1 MKYKYVK
8 IAQIKEIATV
18 AAPLIGAA
26 VEGSAEAAAL
36 SQIKN
41 ILSGESGKDMLEEGV
56 SHFKDKAKQ
65 EQFQGAEDFSTYMAE
80 IESLKN
86 AYMSSGFSAKEF
98 DSYFAEVYK
107 LENPRGLLLN
117 PKVSKI
123 DIHKRIE
130 LMKQAK
136 DDAAASSLPLRK
148 VFNAYLMLYSKTMNL
163 ALAKDVV
170 KRAVKLENEVS
181 GVGIL
186 DSLFNAM
193 SGNVSETSLM
203 MALLGTP
210 ELMRE
215 YTEIIAQATGH
226 KLAPV
231 ELYRRDAEIAKNILD
246 NQIIENGLTRGLQ
259 NAIESINI
267 RQQAAASL
275 KALNNI
281 YRNTTSFSGF
291 FRNIYYYLW
300 MGDNLAVEGSASVIP
315 SNAGLKPNML
325 SGGKFSSNNNRVIT
339 AATTVVLNPTQAESE
354 LKQKFADSL
363 TKTQS
368 VFRGNYQAEAAKLID
383 TVRRLYVA
391 RRTNNVAAFNALRP
405 SVTVILNQ
413 RGFKNTHNSEFIEL
427 AESYLTLLDANQPIT
442 ETSVETADSM
452 AAPETIE
459 QLAPNK
465 EQGEK
470 FKIALQRYDES
481 KKTYNNI
488 KSSIYGEP
496 GSSMIAGNAKE
507 LGQTKLVP
515 YKSPEQVKAKISSAQ
530 DSIKS
535 ARAYNK
541 IVQSVLN
548 AWTTTPAASFSGRS
562 PEQVEAIKTR
572 LKSVVHI
579 YELELEK
586 FAADA
591 FELKS
596 EALTVEQTMKQ
607 RNERYMGG
615 GQLAAELSGLAASSK
630 GTAYG
635 LAGGV
640 AELNRLM
647 DSQIATQEEKIQ
659 KLQGALSSAGSP
671 EERMALEGQLK
682 NADIEKELLKNRLF
696 QQTNDALQGKF
707 DPSFYT
713 DAMSSPGI
721 SRSSN
726 SKNKYVLASKFVKE
740 SDTEIEDYYNDLYE
754 DSKDSPEYGTA
765 LEHPKETRY
774 ILTVDIPKHK
784 HTKSSKYKLN

>member
-8 IAQIKEIATV
+8 IAQFGEIAKV

-26 VEGSAEAAAL
+26 AEGSAEAAAL

-41 ILSGESGKDMLEEGV
+41 ILSGETGKNMAEEAI

-65 EQFQGAEDFSTYMAE
+65 EQFQGAEDFSNIAAE
-80 IESLKN
+80 IENLKN

-98 DSYFAEVYK
+98 DSYFAEYFK

-117 PKVSKI
+117 PKVANISP
-123 DIHKRIE
+123 DRRIE
-130 LMKQAK
+130 IMKQAK

-148 VFNAYLMLYSKTMNL
+148 VFNATLMLYAKTRNL
-163 ALAKDVV
+163 PLTKDIL

-193 SGNVSETSLM
+193 AGNVSETSLM

-246 NQIIENGLTRGLQ
+246 TAIMNHGLARGLQ
-259 NAIESINI
+259 NAIESINV
-267 RQQAAASL
+267 RQQAAENEKIL
-275 KALNNI
+275 DNI
-281 YRNTTSFSGF
+281 FRNTTSFSGF
-291 FRNIYYYLW
+291 FRNIYYLLW
-300 MGDNLAVEGSASVIP
+300 MGDNVAVESSAAFIP
-315 SNAGLKPNML
+315 SNAGLKPDMF
-325 SGGKFSSNNNRVIT
+325 SKFKTSSNSNRVVT
-339 AATTVVLNPTQAESE
+339 AATALTTSQVESNLKQEFANSLTRTQA
-354 LKQKFADSL
+354 
-363 TKTQS
+363 

-383 TVRRLYVA
+383 IIKRLHIA
-391 RRTNNVAAFNALRP
+391 RSTGNVPAFNSLRP
-405 SVTVILNQ
+405 SANAILNT
-413 RGFKNTHNSEFIEL
+413 RGFKNTHNSAFIEL
-427 AESYLTLLDANQPIT
+427 SESYLTLLDAGQPIT
-442 ETSVETADSM
+442 STAVEEADSL
-452 AAPETIE
+452 AAPETVE

-470 FKIALQRYDES
+470 FKVALQRYEDA

-496 GSSMIAGNAKE
+496 GASMIAGNAKE

-530 DSIKS
+530 ESIKS

-541 IVQSVLN
+541 IIQSVLT
-548 AWTTTPAASFSGRS
+548 AWTSTPAASFSGKS
-562 PEQVEAIKTR
+562 PEQVQAIKTR
-572 LKSVVHI
+572 LKFVLHT
-579 YELELEK
+579 YEVELEK
-586 FAADA
+586 FKADA

-607 RNERYMGG
+607 RNERFMGG
-615 GQLAAELSGLAASSK
+615 GQLAAELAGLAASSK

-647 DSQIATQEEKIQ
+647 DSQIATQDEKIM
-659 KLQGALSSAGSP
+659 KLQQALPTASSP

-682 NADIEKELLKNRLF
+682 NAEIERAMLESKLF

-713 DAMSSPGI
+713 DAMGSPGI
-721 SRSSN
+721 TRSSN
-726 SKNKYVLASKFVKE
+726 SKSKYVLASKFIKE
-740 SDTEIEDYYNDLYE
+740 SDAEIEDYYNELYE
-754 DSKDSPEYGTA
+754 DSEGSPEFGTA
-765 LEHPKETRY
+765 LEHPKETRNVP
-774 ILTVDIPKHK
+774 TEDIPKHK
-784 HTKSSKYKLN
+784 HKKTSKYKLN

>member
-8 IAQIKEIATV
+8 IAQTPVQI

-26 VEGSAEAAAL
+26 VEGTAEAAAL

-41 ILSGESGKDMLEEGV
+41 ILSGDTGKDMLEEAV

-65 EQFQGAEDFSTYMAE
+65 EQFQGAEDFSTFAAE

-98 DSYFAEVYK
+98 DSYYAEYFK

-123 DIHKRIE
+123 DIRKRID

-193 SGNVSETSLM
+193 SGNLSETSLM

-210 ELMRE
+210 DLMRE

-259 NAIESINI
+259 NAIESVNI

-275 KALNNI
+275 KALNNL

-315 SNAGLKPNML
+315 SNIGLKPNL
-325 SGGKFSSNNNRVIT
+325 FKTSSANNRVIT
-339 AATTVVLNPTQAESE
+339 AATTIILNPTQAESE

-363 TKTQS
+363 TRTQA

-383 TVRRLYVA
+383 TVKRLYIA
-391 RRTNNVAAFNALRP
+391 RKTSNVAAFNSLRP
-405 SVTVILNQ
+405 SATAILNQ
-413 RGFKNTHNSEFIEL
+413 RGFKNTHNSAFIEL
-427 AESYLTLLDANQPIT
+427 TESYLTLLDANQPIT

-470 FKIALQRYDES
+470 FKIALQRYEES

-488 KSSIYGEP
+488 KSSIYGDP
-496 GSSMIAGNAKE
+496 GASMIAGNAKE

-515 YKSPEQVKAKISSAQ
+515 YKSPAQVKAKISSAQ

-548 AWTTTPAASFSGRS
+548 AWTTTPAASFSGKS
-562 PEQVEAIKTR
+562 PEQVESIKTR

-596 EALTVEQTMKQ
+596 EAITVEQTMKQ

-615 GQLAAELSGLAASSK
+615 GQLAAELAGLAASSK

-659 KLQGALSSAGSP
+659 NLQAALSSSGSP

-682 NADIEKELLKNRLF
+682 NADIEKELLKNKLF

-713 DAMSSPGI
+713 DAMSSPGV

-726 SKNKYVLASKFVKE
+726 SKNKYVLASKYVKE
-740 SDTEIEDYYNDLYE
+740 SDTEIEDYYNHLYE
-754 DSKDSPEYGTA
+754 NSEDSPEYGTA

-774 ILTVDIPKHK
+774 TLTVDIPKHK
-784 HTKSSKYKLN
+784 HKKSSKYKLN

>member
-8 IAQIKEIATV
+8 LAGIEQV

-586 FAADA
+586 LAADA

>member
-41 ILSGESGKDMLEEGV
+41 ILSGESGKDMLEEGI

-136 DDAAASSLPLRK
+136 DDAVASSLPLRK

-535 ARAYNK
+535 AKAYNK

>member
-8 IAQIKEIATV
+8 IAQVPSQI

-26 VEGSAEAAAL
+26 VEGTAEAAAL

-41 ILSGESGKDMLEEGV
+41 ILSGETGKDMFEEAV

-65 EQFQGAEDFSTYMAE
+65 EQFQGAEDFSTFAAE

-98 DSYFAEVYK
+98 DSYFAEYFK

-123 DIHKRIE
+123 DIRKRIE

-136 DDAAASSLPLRK
+136 DDATASSLPLRK
-148 VFNAYLMLYSKTMNL
+148 VFNAYLTFYSKTMNL

-170 KRAVKLENEVS
+170 KKAIKLENEVS

-210 ELMRE
+210 ELMSE
-215 YTEIIAQATGH
+215 YAEIIAQATGH

-246 NQIIENGLTRGLQ
+246 NQIIVNGLTRGLQ
-259 NAIESINI
+259 NAIESVNI
-267 RQQAAASL
+267 RQQAAESL

-281 YRNTTSFSGF
+281 YGNTTSFSGF

-300 MGDNLAVEGSASVIP
+300 MGDNLAVEGSASFIP
-315 SNAGLKPNML
+315 SNMSLKPSIYKL
-325 SGGKFSSNNNRVIT
+325 SSANSRVVT
-339 AATTVVLNPTQAESE
+339 SATTIILNPTQAESE

-383 TVRRLYVA
+383 TIKRLYIA
-391 RRTNNVAAFNALRP
+391 RKTGNVAAFNALRP
-405 SVTVILNQ
+405 SANTILSQ
-413 RGFKNTHNSEFIEL
+413 RGFKNTHNSAFIEL
-427 AESYLTLLDANQPIT
+427 SESYLTLLDANQPIT
-442 ETSVETADSM
+442 DTSVETADSM
-452 AAPETIE
+452 AAPETIQ

-470 FKIALQRYDES
+470 LKIALQRYEEA

-515 YKSPEQVKAKISSAQ
+515 YKSPEQVKAKIKSAQ
-530 DSIKS
+530 ESINS

-548 AWTTTPAASFSGRS
+548 GWITTPAASFSGR
-562 PEQVEAIKTR
+562 PAEQVEAIKTR
-572 LKSVVHI
+572 LKAVVHT

-586 FAADA
+586 FKADA

-615 GQLAAELSGLAASSK
+615 GQLAAELAGLAASSK

-647 DSQIATQEEKIQ
+647 DSQIATQEEKIL
-659 KLQGALSSAGSP
+659 KLQQALPTAGSS
-671 EERMALEGQLK
+671 EERMALEGQLE
-682 NADIEKELLKNRLF
+682 NAKIEKELLKNKLF

-721 SRSSN
+721 SRSSSN
-726 SKNKYVLASKFVKE
+726 KSKFVLASKFVKE
-740 SDTEIEDYYNDLYE
+740 ADEEIEDYYNELFE
-754 DSKDSPEYGTA
+754 DTEDSPEYGTA
-765 LEHPKETRY
+765 LEHPQETRN
-774 ILTVDIPKHK
+774 ILTKDIPKHK
-784 HTKSSKYKLN
+784 HKKSSKYKLN

>member
-8 IAQIKEIATV
+8 IAEIPGQI

-26 VEGSAEAAAL
+26 VEGTAEAAAL

-41 ILSGESGKDMLEEGV
+41 ILSGETGKDMFEEAV

-65 EQFQGAEDFSTYMAE
+65 EQFQGAEDFSTFAAE

-86 AYMSSGFSAKEF
+86 SYMSSGFSAKEF
-98 DSYFAEVYK
+98 DSYFAEYFK

-123 DIHKRIE
+123 DIRKRIE

-136 DDAAASSLPLRK
+136 DDATASSLPLRK
-148 VFNAYLMLYSKTMNL
+148 VFNAYLTFYSKTMNL

-170 KRAVKLENEVS
+170 KKAIKLENEVS

-210 ELMRE
+210 ELMSE
-215 YTEIIAQATGH
+215 YAEIIAQATGH

-246 NQIIENGLTRGLQ
+246 NQIIVNGLTRGLQ
-259 NAIESINI
+259 NAIESVNI
-267 RQQAAASL
+267 RQQAAESL

-281 YRNTTSFSGF
+281 YGNTTSFSGF

-300 MGDNLAVEGSASVIP
+300 MGDNLAVEGSASFIP
-315 SNAGLKPNML
+315 SNMSLKPSIYKL
-325 SGGKFSSNNNRVIT
+325 SSANSRVVT
-339 AATTVVLNPTQAESE
+339 SATTIILNPTQAESE

-383 TVRRLYVA
+383 TIKRLYIA
-391 RRTNNVAAFNALRP
+391 RKTGNVAAFNALRP
-405 SVTVILNQ
+405 SANTILSQ
-413 RGFKNTHNSEFIEL
+413 RGFKNTHNSAFIEL
-427 AESYLTLLDANQPIT
+427 SESYLTLLDANQPIT
-442 ETSVETADSM
+442 DTSVETADSM
-452 AAPETIE
+452 AAPETIQ

-470 FKIALQRYDES
+470 LKIALQRYEEA

-515 YKSPEQVKAKISSAQ
+515 YKSPEQVKAKIKSAQ
-530 DSIKS
+530 ESINS

-548 AWTTTPAASFSGRS
+548 GWITTPAASFSGR
-562 PEQVEAIKTR
+562 PAEQVEAIKTR
-572 LKSVVHI
+572 LKAVVHT

-586 FAADA
+586 FKADA

-615 GQLAAELSGLAASSK
+615 GQLAAELAGLAASSK

-647 DSQIATQEEKIQ
+647 DSQIATQEEKIL
-659 KLQGALSSAGSP
+659 KLQQALPTAGSP
-671 EERMALEGQLK
+671 EERMALEGQLE
-682 NADIEKELLKNRLF
+682 NAKIEKELLKNRLF

-721 SRSSN
+721 SRSSS
-726 SKNKYVLASKFVKE
+726 SKSKFVLASKFVKE
-740 SDTEIEDYYNDLYE
+740 ADEEIEDYYNELYE
-754 DSKDSPEYGTA
+754 DSEDSPEYGTA
-765 LEHPKETRY
+765 LEHPKETRN
-774 ILTVDIPKHK
+774 ILTKDIPKQKHK
-784 HTKSSKYKLN
+784 KSSKYKLN

>member
-8 IAQIKEIATV
+8 IATPV
-18 AAPLIGAA
+18 TPVVAPLIGAA

-41 ILSGESGKDMLEEGV
+41 ILSGESGKDMFGEAV

-65 EQFQGAEDFSTYMAE
+65 EQFQGAEDFSNFAAE
-80 IESLKN
+80 IENLKN

-98 DSYFAEVYK
+98 DSYFAEYFK

-117 PKVSKI
+117 PKVANISP
-123 DIHKRIE
+123 DKRVEI
-130 LMKQAK
+130 MKQAK

-148 VFNAYLMLYSKTMNL
+148 VFNATLMLYAKTRNL
-163 ALAKDVV
+163 ALTKDIL

-193 SGNVSETSLM
+193 AGNVSETSLM

-210 ELMRE
+210 ESMRE
-215 YTEIIAQATGH
+215 YSEIIAQATGH

-231 ELYRRDAEIAKNILD
+231 ELYRRDIEVAKNILD
-246 NQIIENGLTRGLQ
+246 SAIIEHGLARGLQ
-259 NAIESINI
+259 NGIESVAV
-267 RQQAAASL
+267 RQQAAENE
-275 KALNNI
+275 KILNNI
-281 YRNTTSFSGF
+281 FRNTTSFSGF
-291 FRNIYYYLW
+291 FRNIYYMLW
-300 MGDNLAVEGSASVIP
+300 MGDNVAVESSAAFIP
-315 SNAGLKPNML
+315 SNAGLKPDL
-325 SGGKFSSNNNRVIT
+325 LGKFKISSKYNRVVT
-339 AATTVVLNPTQAESE
+339 AATVLTTSQIESNLNQE
-354 LKQKFADSL
+354 FASSL
-363 TKTQS
+363 TRTQS
-368 VFRGNYQAEAAKLID
+368 VFRGNYQAEAGKLID
-383 TVRRLYVA
+383 IIKRLHVA
-391 RRTNNVAAFNALRP
+391 RSTRNIPAFNTLRP
-405 SVTVILNQ
+405 AANTILNT
-413 RGFKNTHNSEFIEL
+413 RGFKNTHNSAFIEL
-427 AESYLTLLDANQPIT
+427 AESYLTLLDAGQPIT
-442 ETSVETADSM
+442 TSAVEEADAL

-470 FKIALQRYDES
+470 FKVALQRYDEA
-481 KKTYNNI
+481 KKTYNNV
-488 KSSIYGEP
+488 KNSIYGDP
-496 GSSMIAGNAKE
+496 GASMIAGNAKE

-515 YKSPEQVKAKISSAQ
+515 YKSPEQVKAKIESAQ
-530 DSIKS
+530 ESIKS

-541 IVQSVLN
+541 IIQSVLSS
-548 AWTTTPAASFSGRS
+548 WTSTPAASFSGKS

-572 LKSVVHI
+572 LKFVIHT
-579 YELELEK
+579 YEVELEK
-586 FAADA
+586 FKADA

-607 RNERYMGG
+607 RNERFMGG
-615 GQLAAELSGLAASSK
+615 GQLAAELAGLAASSK
-630 GTAYG
+630 GSAYG

-647 DSQIATQEEKIQ
+647 DSQIATQEEKIV
-659 KLQGALSSAGSP
+659 KLQQALSTAGSP

-682 NADIEKELLKNRLF
+682 NADIEKELLKNKLF

-726 SKNKYVLASKFVKE
+726 SNSKYVLASKFIKE
-740 SDTEIEDYYNDLYE
+740 SDAVIEDYYNQLFE
-754 DSKDSPEYGTA
+754 ESKDSPEYGTA
-765 LEHPKETRY
+765 LEHPKETRN
-774 ILTVDIPKHK
+774 IPTKDIPKHK
-784 HTKSSKYKLN
+784 HKKDSKYKLN

>member
-8 IAQIKEIATV
+8 IAQTPGQIAV
-18 AAPLIGAA
+18 PLIGAA
-26 VEGSAEAAAL
+26 VEGTAEAAAL

-41 ILSGESGKDMLEEGV
+41 ILSGETGKDMFEEAV

-65 EQFQGAEDFSTYMAE
+65 EQFQGAEDFSTFAAE

-86 AYMSSGFSAKEF
+86 SYMSSGFSAKEF
-98 DSYFAEVYK
+98 DSYFAEYFK

-123 DIHKRIE
+123 DIRKRIE

-136 DDAAASSLPLRK
+136 DDATASSLPLRK
-148 VFNAYLMLYSKTMNL
+148 VFNAYLTFYSKTMNL

-170 KRAVKLENEVS
+170 KKAIKLENEVS

-210 ELMRE
+210 ELMSE
-215 YTEIIAQATGH
+215 YAEIIAQATGH

-246 NQIIENGLTRGLQ
+246 NQIIVNGLTRGLQ
-259 NAIESINI
+259 NAIESVNI
-267 RQQAAASL
+267 RQQAAESL

-281 YRNTTSFSGF
+281 YGNTTSFSGF

-300 MGDNLAVEGSASVIP
+300 MGDNLAVEGSASFIP
-315 SNAGLKPNML
+315 SNMSLKPSIYKL
-325 SGGKFSSNNNRVIT
+325 SSANSRVVT
-339 AATTVVLNPTQAESE
+339 SATTIILNPTQAESE

-383 TVRRLYVA
+383 TIKRLYIA
-391 RRTNNVAAFNALRP
+391 RKTGNVAAFNALRP
-405 SVTVILNQ
+405 SANTILSQ
-413 RGFKNTHNSEFIEL
+413 RGFKNTHNSAFIEL
-427 AESYLTLLDANQPIT
+427 SESYLTLLDANQPIT
-442 ETSVETADSM
+442 DTSVETADSM
-452 AAPETIE
+452 AAPETIQ

-470 FKIALQRYDES
+470 LKIALQRYEEA

-515 YKSPEQVKAKISSAQ
+515 YKSPEQVKAKIKSAQ
-530 DSIKS
+530 ESINS

-548 AWTTTPAASFSGRS
+548 GWITTPAASFSGR
-562 PEQVEAIKTR
+562 PAEQVEAIKTR
-572 LKSVVHI
+572 LKAVVHT

-586 FAADA
+586 FKADA

-615 GQLAAELSGLAASSK
+615 GQLAAELAGLAASSK

-647 DSQIATQEEKIQ
+647 DSQIATQEEKIL
-659 KLQGALSSAGSP
+659 KLQQALPTAGSP
-671 EERMALEGQLK
+671 EERMALEGQLE
-682 NADIEKELLKNRLF
+682 NAKIEKELLKNRLF

-721 SRSSN
+721 SRSSSN
-726 SKNKYVLASKFVKE
+726 KSKFVLASKFVKE
-740 SDTEIEDYYNDLYE
+740 ADEEIEDYYNELFE
-754 DSKDSPEYGTA
+754 DTEDSPEYGTA
-765 LEHPKETRY
+765 LEHPQETRN
-774 ILTVDIPKHK
+774 ILTKDIPKHK
-784 HTKSSKYKLN
+784 HKKSSKYKLN

>member
-8 IAQIKEIATV
+8 IAQTPGQI

-26 VEGSAEAAAL
+26 VEGTAEAAAL

-41 ILSGESGKDMLEEGV
+41 ILSGETGKDMFEEAV

-65 EQFQGAEDFSTYMAE
+65 EQFQGAEDFSTFAAE

-86 AYMSSGFSAKEF
+86 TYMSSGFSAKEF
-98 DSYFAEVYK
+98 DSYFAEYFK

-123 DIHKRIE
+123 DIRKRIE

-136 DDAAASSLPLRK
+136 DDATASSLPLRK
-148 VFNAYLMLYSKTMNL
+148 VFNAYLNFYSKTMNL

-170 KRAVKLENEVS
+170 KKAIKLENEVS

-210 ELMRE
+210 ELMSE
-215 YTEIIAQATGH
+215 YAEIIAQATGH

-246 NQIIENGLTRGLQ
+246 NQIIVNGLTRGLQ
-259 NAIESINI
+259 NAIESVNI
-267 RQQAAASL
+267 RQQAAESL

-281 YRNTTSFSGF
+281 YGNTTSFSGF

-300 MGDNLAVEGSASVIP
+300 MGDNLAVEGSASIIP
-315 SNAGLKPNML
+315 SNMGLKPSIYKL
-325 SGGKFSSNNNRVIT
+325 SSSKYRVVT
-339 AATTVVLNPTQAESE
+339 AATTIILNPTQAESE

-383 TVRRLYVA
+383 TIKRLYIA
-391 RRTNNVAAFNALRP
+391 RKTGNVAAFNALRP
-405 SVTVILNQ
+405 SANTILSQ
-413 RGFKNTHNSEFIEL
+413 RGFKNTHNSAFIEL
-427 AESYLTLLDANQPIT
+427 SESYLTLLDANQPIT
-442 ETSVETADSM
+442 DTSVETADSM
-452 AAPETIE
+452 AAPETVQ

-470 FKIALQRYDES
+470 LKIALQRYEEA

-515 YKSPEQVKAKISSAQ
+515 YKSPEQVKAKIKSAQ
-530 DSIKS
+530 ESINS

-548 AWTTTPAASFSGRS
+548 GWITTPAASFSGR
-562 PEQVEAIKTR
+562 PAEQVEAIKTR
-572 LKSVVHI
+572 LKAVVHT
-579 YELELEK
+579 YDLELEK
-586 FAADA
+586 FKADA

-596 EALTVEQTMKQ
+596 EAITVEQTMKQ

-615 GQLAAELSGLAASSK
+615 GQLAAELAGLAASSK

-647 DSQIATQEEKIQ
+647 DSQIATQEEKIL
-659 KLQGALSSAGSP
+659 KLQQALSTAGSP

-721 SRSSN
+721 SRSSSN
-726 SKNKYVLASKFVKE
+726 KSKFVLASKFVKE
-740 SDTEIEDYYNDLYE
+740 ADEEIEDYYNELFE
-754 DSKDSPEYGTA
+754 DTEDSPEYGTA
-765 LEHPKETRY
+765 LEHPQETRN
-774 ILTVDIPKHK
+774 ILTKDIPKHK
-784 HTKSSKYKLN
+784 HKKSSKYKLN

>member
-8 IAQIKEIATV
+8 IATTPVQI

-26 VEGSAEAAAL
+26 VEGTAEAAAL

-41 ILSGESGKDMLEEGV
+41 ILSGDTGKNMFEDAI

-65 EQFQGAEDFSTYMAE
+65 EQFQGAEDFSNVAAE
-80 IESLKN
+80 IENLKN

-98 DSYFAEVYK
+98 DSYFAEYFK
-107 LENPRGLLLN
+107 LENPRGLLVN
-117 PKVSKI
+117 PKVSGI
-123 DIHKRIE
+123 DIRKRID

-148 VFNAYLMLYSKTMNL
+148 VFNAYLTLYSKTMNL

-193 SGNVSETSLM
+193 NGNVSETSLM

-246 NQIIENGLTRGLQ
+246 NQIIVNGLTKGLQ
-259 NAIESINI
+259 NAIESVNI
-267 RQQAAASL
+267 RQQAAESL
-275 KALNNI
+275 KALNNV
-281 YRNTTSFSGF
+281 YGNTTSFSGI

-300 MGDNLAVEGSASVIP
+300 MGDNLAVDASTAFIP
-315 SNAGLKPNML
+315 SNISLKPNL
-325 SGGKFSSNNNRVIT
+325 FKNSSTNDRIVT
-339 AATTVVLNPTQAESE
+339 AATTVVLNPTQAENE
-354 LKQKFADSL
+354 LKKKFADSL
-363 TKTQS
+363 TRTQA

-383 TVRRLYVA
+383 TIKRLYIA
-391 RRTNNVAAFNALRP
+391 RKTNNVAAFNSLRP
-405 SVTVILNQ
+405 SANVILSQ
-413 RGFKNTHNSEFIEL
+413 RGFKNTHNSAFIEL
-427 AESYLTLLDANQPIT
+427 AESYLTLLDVNQPIT
-442 ETSVETADSM
+442 DTSVETADSL

-470 FKIALQRYDES
+470 FKVALQRYDEA

-496 GSSMIAGNAKE
+496 GASMIAGNAKE

-515 YKSPEQVKAKISSAQ
+515 YKSPEQVKAKINSAQ
-530 DSIKS
+530 ESIKS

-541 IVQSVLN
+541 IVQSVLTS
-548 AWTTTPAASFSGRS
+548 WVSTPAASFSGKP

-572 LKSVVHI
+572 LKYVIHT
-579 YELELEK
+579 YDLELEK
-586 FAADA
+586 FKADA

-596 EALTVEQTMKQ
+596 EAITVEQTMKQ

-615 GQLAAELSGLAASSK
+615 GQLAAELAGLAASSK

-647 DSQIATQEEKIQ
+647 DSQIATQEDKIL
-659 KLQGALSSAGSP
+659 KLQQALSTAGSP

-682 NADIEKELLKNRLF
+682 NSEIEKEFLKNKLF

-721 SRSSN
+721 SRSSSN
-726 SKNKYVLASKFVKE
+726 KSKFVLASKFVKE
-740 SDTEIEDYYNDLYE
+740 SDERLEDYYNEEMEY
-754 DSKDSPEYGTA
+754 SPYGTA
-765 LEHPKETRY
+765 LEHPIENEGV
-774 ILTVDIPKHK
+774 LTQDIKPHK
-784 HTKSSKYKLN
+784 KSSKYKLN

>member
-1 MKYKYVK
+1 
-8 IAQIKEIATV
+8 
-18 AAPLIGAA
+18 
-26 VEGSAEAAAL
+26 
-36 SQIKN
+36 
-41 ILSGESGKDMLEEGV
+41 
-56 SHFKDKAKQ
+56 
-65 EQFQGAEDFSTYMAE
+65 
-80 IESLKN
+80 
-86 AYMSSGFSAKEF
+86 
-98 DSYFAEVYK
+98 
-107 LENPRGLLLN
+107 
-117 PKVSKI
+117 
-123 DIHKRIE
+123 
-130 LMKQAK
+130 
-136 DDAAASSLPLRK
+136 
-148 VFNAYLMLYSKTMNL
+148 
-163 ALAKDVV
+163 
-170 KRAVKLENEVS
+170 
-181 GVGIL
+181 
-186 DSLFNAM
+186 
-193 SGNVSETSLM
+193 
-203 MALLGTP
+203 
-210 ELMRE
+210 
-215 YTEIIAQATGH
+215 
-226 KLAPV
+226 
-231 ELYRRDAEIAKNILD
+231 
-246 NQIIENGLTRGLQ
+246 LQ

-300 MGDNLAVEGSASVIP
+300 MGDNLAVEGSASFIP
-315 SNAGLKPNML
+315 SNAGLKPNMV
-325 SGGKFSSNNNRVIT
+325 SGKFSSNNKKVVT
-339 AATTVVLNPTQAESE
+339 AATTTILNPTQAESE

-405 SVTVILNQ
+405 SVSAILNQ
-413 RGFKNTHNSEFIEL
+413 RGFKNTHNSAFIEL

-442 ETSVETADSM
+442 DTSVETADSM

-470 FKIALQRYDES
+470 FKIALQRYEES

-548 AWTTTPAASFSGRS
+548 AWATTPAASFSGRS

-596 EALTVEQTMKQ
+596 EAITVEQTMKQ

-615 GQLAAELSGLAASSK
+615 GQLAAELAGLAASSK

-647 DSQIATQEEKIQ
+647 DSQIATQDEKISR
-659 KLQGALSSAGSP
+659 LQQALPTAGSP

-682 NADIEKELLKNRLF
+682 NAEIERAMLESKLF

-721 SRSSN
+721 SRSSS
-726 SKNKYVLASKFVKE
+726 SKNKYVLASKFIKE
-740 SDTEIEDYYNDLYE
+740 SDAEIENYYNELYE
-754 DSKDSPEYGTA
+754 DSEGSPEYGTA

-774 ILTVDIPKHK
+774 ILTKDIPKHDHK
-784 HTKSSKYKLN
+784 NSSKYKLN

>member
-8 IAQIKEIATV
+8 IAQTPGQIAV
-18 AAPLIGAA
+18 PLIGAA
-26 VEGSAEAAAL
+26 VEGTAEAAAL

-41 ILSGESGKDMLEEGV
+41 ILSGETGKDMFEEGV

-65 EQFQGAEDFSTYMAE
+65 EQFQGAEDFSTFAAE

-86 AYMSSGFSAKEF
+86 TYMSSGFSAKEF
-98 DSYFAEVYK
+98 DSYFAEYFK

-123 DIHKRIE
+123 DIRKRIE

-136 DDAAASSLPLRK
+136 DDAIASSLPLRK
-148 VFNAYLMLYSKTMNL
+148 VFNAYLTFYSKTMNL

-170 KRAVKLENEVS
+170 KKAIKLENEVS

-210 ELMRE
+210 ELMSE
-215 YTEIIAQATGH
+215 YAEIIAQATGH

-246 NQIIENGLTRGLQ
+246 NQIIVNGLTRGLQ
-259 NAIESINI
+259 NAIESVNI
-267 RQQAAASL
+267 RQQAAESL

-281 YRNTTSFSGF
+281 YGNTTSFSGF

-300 MGDNLAVEGSASVIP
+300 MGDNLAVEGSASFIP
-315 SNAGLKPNML
+315 SNMSLKPSIYKL
-325 SGGKFSSNNNRVIT
+325 SSANSRVVT
-339 AATTVVLNPTQAESE
+339 SATTIILNPTQAESE

-383 TVRRLYVA
+383 TIKRLYIA
-391 RRTNNVAAFNALRP
+391 RKTGNVAAFNALRP
-405 SVTVILNQ
+405 SANTILSQ
-413 RGFKNTHNSEFIEL
+413 RGFKNTHNSAFIEL
-427 AESYLTLLDANQPIT
+427 SESYLTLLDANQPIT
-442 ETSVETADSM
+442 DTSVETADSM
-452 AAPETIE
+452 AAPETIQ

-470 FKIALQRYDES
+470 LKIALQRYEEA

-515 YKSPEQVKAKISSAQ
+515 YKSPEQVKAKIKSAQ
-530 DSIKS
+530 ESINS

-548 AWTTTPAASFSGRS
+548 GWITTPAASFSGR
-562 PEQVEAIKTR
+562 PAEQVEAIKTR
-572 LKSVVHI
+572 LKAVVHT

-586 FAADA
+586 FKADA

-615 GQLAAELSGLAASSK
+615 GQLAAELAGLAASSK

-647 DSQIATQEEKIQ
+647 DSQIATQEEKIL
-659 KLQGALSSAGSP
+659 KLQQALPTAGSP
-671 EERMALEGQLK
+671 EERMALEGQLE
-682 NADIEKELLKNRLF
+682 NAKIEKEFLKNKLF

-721 SRSSN
+721 SRSSSN
-726 SKNKYVLASKFVKE
+726 KSKFVLASKFVKE
-740 SDTEIEDYYNDLYE
+740 ADEEIEDYYNELFE
-754 DSKDSPEYGTA
+754 DTEDSPEYGTA
-765 LEHPKETRY
+765 LEHPQETRN
-774 ILTVDIPKHK
+774 ILTKDIPKHK
-784 HTKSSKYKLN
+784 HKKSSKYKLN

>member
-8 IAQIKEIATV
+8 IALVQAI

-26 VEGSAEAAAL
+26 VEGTAEAAAL

-41 ILSGESGKDMLEEGV
+41 ILSGETGKDMFEEAV

-65 EQFQGAEDFSTYMAE
+65 EQFQGAEDFSIFAAE

-86 AYMSSGFSAKEF
+86 AYMSSGFAAKEF
-98 DSYFAEVYK
+98 DSYFAEYFK

-123 DIHKRIE
+123 DIRKRIE
-130 LMKQAK
+130 LMKQAV

-148 VFNAYLMLYSKTMNL
+148 VFNAYLAFYSKTMNL

-170 KRAVKLENEVS
+170 KRAIKLENEVS

-231 ELYRRDAEIAKNILD
+231 ELYRRDAEMAKNILD
-246 NQIIENGLTRGLQ
+246 NQIIVNGLTRGLQ

-267 RQQAAASL
+267 RQQAAAAL
-275 KALNNI
+275 KDLNNI
-281 YRNTTSFSGF
+281 YGNTTSFSGF

-300 MGDNLAVEGSASVIP
+300 MGDNLAVEGSASLIP
-315 SNAGLKPNML
+315 SNQGLKPSLFKL
-325 SGGKFSSNNNRVIT
+325 SSKNNKIVT
-339 AATTVVLNPTQAESE
+339 AATTVILNPTQAESE

-363 TKTQS
+363 TRTQA

-383 TVRRLYVA
+383 TIKRLYIY
-391 RRTNNVAAFNALRP
+391 RKTNNLSAFNSLRP
-405 SVTVILNQ
+405 SATTILNQ
-413 RGFKNTHNSEFIEL
+413 RGFKNTHNSAFIEL

-442 ETSVETADSM
+442 DTSVETADSM
-452 AAPETIE
+452 AAPETVE
-459 QLAPNK
+459 KLAPNK

-470 FKIALQRYDES
+470 FKIALQRYEEA
-481 KKTYNNI
+481 KKTYNNL

-496 GSSMIAGNAKE
+496 GASMMAGNAKE

-515 YKSPEQVKAKISSAQ
+515 YKSPEQVKAKILSAQ
-530 DSIKS
+530 ESIKS
-535 ARAYNK
+535 AKAYNK

-548 AWTTTPAASFSGRS
+548 AWISTPAASFSGR
-562 PEQVEAIKTR
+562 PPDQVEAIKTR
-572 LKSVVHI
+572 LKSVAHI
-579 YELELEK
+579 FQLELEK

-596 EALTVEQTMKQ
+596 EAITVEETMKQ

-615 GQLAAELSGLAASSK
+615 SQLAAELSGLAASAK

-640 AELNRLM
+640 SELNRLL
-647 DSQIATQEEKIQ
+647 DSQIATQDVKIQ
-659 KLQGALSSAGSP
+659 KLQAALSSASSP

-682 NADIEKELLKNRLF
+682 NADNERVLLENKLF

-707 DPSFYT
+707 DPSFYM

-721 SRSSN
+721 TRSS
-726 SKNKYVLASKFVKE
+726 SNKSKFVISSKYIKE
-740 SDTEIEDYYNDLYE
+740 ADERLEDYYNEEMEY
-754 DSKDSPEYGTA
+754 SPYGSA
-765 LEHPKETRY
+765 LEHPIENEGV
-774 ILTVDIPKHK
+774 LTEDIKPHK
-784 HTKSSKYKLN
+784 KSSKYKLN

>member
-8 IAQIKEIATV
+8 IAQVPPQI

-26 VEGSAEAAAL
+26 VEGTAEAAAL

-41 ILSGESGKDMLEEGV
+41 ILSGETGKDMFEEAV

-65 EQFQGAEDFSTYMAE
+65 EQFQGAEDFSTFAAE

-86 AYMSSGFSAKEF
+86 SYMSSGFSAKEF
-98 DSYFAEVYK
+98 DSYFAEYFK

-123 DIHKRIE
+123 DIRKRIE

-136 DDAAASSLPLRK
+136 DDATASSLPLRK
-148 VFNAYLMLYSKTMNL
+148 VFNAYLTFYSKTMNL

-170 KRAVKLENEVS
+170 KKAIKLENEVS

-210 ELMRE
+210 ELMSE
-215 YTEIIAQATGH
+215 YAEIIAQATGH

-246 NQIIENGLTRGLQ
+246 NQIIVNGLTRGLQ
-259 NAIESINI
+259 NAIESVNI
-267 RQQAAASL
+267 RQQAAESL

-281 YRNTTSFSGF
+281 YGNTTSFSGF

-300 MGDNLAVEGSASVIP
+300 MGDNLAVEGSASFIP
-315 SNAGLKPNML
+315 SNMSLKPSIYKL
-325 SGGKFSSNNNRVIT
+325 SSANSRVVT
-339 AATTVVLNPTQAESE
+339 SATTIILNPTQAESE

-383 TVRRLYVA
+383 TIKRLYIA
-391 RRTNNVAAFNALRP
+391 RKTGNVAAFNALRP
-405 SVTVILNQ
+405 SANTILSQ
-413 RGFKNTHNSEFIEL
+413 RGFKNTHNSAFIEL
-427 AESYLTLLDANQPIT
+427 SESYLTLLDANQPIT
-442 ETSVETADSM
+442 DTSVETADSM
-452 AAPETIE
+452 AAPETIQ

-470 FKIALQRYDES
+470 LKIALQRYEEA

-515 YKSPEQVKAKISSAQ
+515 YKSPEQVKAKIKSAQ
-530 DSIKS
+530 ESINS

-548 AWTTTPAASFSGRS
+548 GWITTPAASFSGR
-562 PEQVEAIKTR
+562 PAEQVEAIKTR
-572 LKSVVHI
+572 LKAVVHT

-586 FAADA
+586 FKADA

-615 GQLAAELSGLAASSK
+615 GQLAAELAGLAASSK

-647 DSQIATQEEKIQ
+647 DSQIATQEEKIL
-659 KLQGALSSAGSP
+659 KLQQALPTAGSP
-671 EERMALEGQLK
+671 EERMALEGQLE
-682 NADIEKELLKNRLF
+682 NAKIEKELLKNRLF

-721 SRSSN
+721 SRSSS
-726 SKNKYVLASKFVKE
+726 SKSKFVLASKFVKE
-740 SDTEIEDYYNDLYE
+740 ADEEIEDYYNELYE
-754 DSKDSPEYGTA
+754 DSEDSPEYGTA
-765 LEHPKETRY
+765 LEHPKETRN
-774 ILTVDIPKHK
+774 ILTKDIPKQKHK
-784 HTKSSKYKLN
+784 KSSKYKLN

>member
-8 IAQIKEIATV
+8 IATPV
-18 AAPLIGAA
+18 TPVVAPLIGAA

-41 ILSGESGKDMLEEGV
+41 ILSGESGKDMFGEAV

-65 EQFQGAEDFSTYMAE
+65 EQFQGAEDFSNFAAE
-80 IESLKN
+80 IENLKN

-98 DSYFAEVYK
+98 DSYFAEYFK

-117 PKVSKI
+117 PKVANISP
-123 DIHKRIE
+123 DKRVEI
-130 LMKQAK
+130 MKQAK

-148 VFNAYLMLYSKTMNL
+148 VFNATLMLYAKTRNL
-163 ALAKDVV
+163 ALTKDIL

-193 SGNVSETSLM
+193 AGNVSETSLM

-210 ELMRE
+210 ESMRE
-215 YTEIIAQATGH
+215 YSEIIAQATGH

-231 ELYRRDAEIAKNILD
+231 ELYRRDIEVAKNILD
-246 NQIIENGLTRGLQ
+246 SAIIEHGLARGLQ
-259 NAIESINI
+259 NGIESVAV
-267 RQQAAASL
+267 RQQAAENE
-275 KALNNI
+275 KILNNI
-281 YRNTTSFSGF
+281 FRNTTSFSGF
-291 FRNIYYYLW
+291 FRNIYYMLW
-300 MGDNLAVEGSASVIP
+300 MGDNVAVESSAAFIP
-315 SNAGLKPNML
+315 SNAGLKPDL
-325 SGGKFSSNNNRVIT
+325 LGKFKISSKYNRVAL
-339 AATTVVLNPTQAESE
+339 AATVLTTSQIESNLNQE
-354 LKQKFADSL
+354 FASSL
-363 TKTQS
+363 TRTQS
-368 VFRGNYQAEAAKLID
+368 VFRGNYQAEAGKLID
-383 TVRRLYVA
+383 IIKRLHVA
-391 RRTNNVAAFNALRP
+391 RSTRNIPAFNTLRP
-405 SVTVILNQ
+405 AANTILNT
-413 RGFKNTHNSEFIEL
+413 RGFKNTHNSAFIEL
-427 AESYLTLLDANQPIT
+427 AESYLTLLDAGQPIT
-442 ETSVETADSM
+442 TSAVEEADAL

-470 FKIALQRYDES
+470 FKVALQRYDEA
-481 KKTYNNI
+481 KKTYNNV
-488 KSSIYGEP
+488 KNSIYGDP
-496 GSSMIAGNAKE
+496 GASMIAGNAKE

-515 YKSPEQVKAKISSAQ
+515 YKSPEQVKAKIESAQ
-530 DSIKS
+530 ESIKS

-541 IVQSVLN
+541 IIQSVLSS
-548 AWTTTPAASFSGRS
+548 WTSTPAASFSGKS

-572 LKSVVHI
+572 LKFVIHT
-579 YELELEK
+579 YEVELEK
-586 FAADA
+586 FKADA

-607 RNERYMGG
+607 RNERFMGG
-615 GQLAAELSGLAASSK
+615 GQLAAELAGLAASSK
-630 GTAYG
+630 GSAYG

-647 DSQIATQEEKIQ
+647 DSQIATQEEKIV
-659 KLQGALSSAGSP
+659 KLQQALSTAGSP

-682 NADIEKELLKNRLF
+682 NADIEKELLKNKLF

-726 SKNKYVLASKFVKE
+726 SNSKYVLASKFIKE
-740 SDTEIEDYYNDLYE
+740 SDAVIEDYYNQLFE
-754 DSKDSPEYGTA
+754 ESKDSPEYGTA
-765 LEHPKETRY
+765 LEHPKETRN
-774 ILTVDIPKHK
+774 IPTKDIPKHK
-784 HTKSSKYKLN
+784 HKKDSKYKLN

>member
-8 IAQIKEIATV
+8 IAQTPGQIAV
-18 AAPLIGAA
+18 PLIGAA
-26 VEGSAEAAAL
+26 VEGTAEAAAL

-41 ILSGESGKDMLEEGV
+41 ILSGETGKDMFEEAV

-65 EQFQGAEDFSTYMAE
+65 EQFQGAEDFSTFAAE

-98 DSYFAEVYK
+98 DSYFAEYFK

-123 DIHKRIE
+123 DIRKRIE

-136 DDAAASSLPLRK
+136 DDATASSLPLRK
-148 VFNAYLMLYSKTMNL
+148 VFNAYLTFYSKTMNL

-170 KRAVKLENEVS
+170 KKAIKLENEVS

-210 ELMRE
+210 ELMSE
-215 YTEIIAQATGH
+215 YAEIIAQATGH

-246 NQIIENGLTRGLQ
+246 NQIIVNGLTRGLQ
-259 NAIESINI
+259 NAIESVSI
-267 RQQAAASL
+267 RQQAAESL

-281 YRNTTSFSGF
+281 YGNTTSFSGF

-300 MGDNLAVEGSASVIP
+300 MGDNLAVEGSASFIP
-315 SNAGLKPNML
+315 SNMSLKPSIYKL
-325 SGGKFSSNNNRVIT
+325 SSANSRVVT
-339 AATTVVLNPTQAESE
+339 SATTIILNPTQAESE

-383 TVRRLYVA
+383 TIKRLHIA
-391 RRTNNVAAFNALRP
+391 RKTGNVAAFNALRP
-405 SVTVILNQ
+405 SANTILSQ
-413 RGFKNTHNSEFIEL
+413 RGFKNTHNSAFIEL
-427 AESYLTLLDANQPIT
+427 SESYLTLLDANQPIT
-442 ETSVETADSM
+442 DTSVETADSM
-452 AAPETIE
+452 AAPETIQ

-470 FKIALQRYDES
+470 LKIALQRYEEA

-515 YKSPEQVKAKISSAQ
+515 YKSPEQVKAKIKSAQ
-530 DSIKS
+530 ESINS

-548 AWTTTPAASFSGRS
+548 GWITTPAASFSGR
-562 PEQVEAIKTR
+562 PAEQVEAIKTR
-572 LKSVVHI
+572 LKAVVHT

-586 FAADA
+586 FKADA

-615 GQLAAELSGLAASSK
+615 GQLAAELAGLAASSK

-647 DSQIATQEEKIQ
+647 DSQIATQEEKIL
-659 KLQGALSSAGSP
+659 KLQQALPTAGSP
-671 EERMALEGQLK
+671 EERMALEGQLE
-682 NADIEKELLKNRLF
+682 NAKIEKELLKNKLF

-721 SRSSN
+721 SRSSSN
-726 SKNKYVLASKFVKE
+726 KSKFVLASKFVKE
-740 SDTEIEDYYNDLYE
+740 ADEEIEDYYNELFE
-754 DSKDSPEYGTA
+754 DTEDSPEYGTA
-765 LEHPKETRY
+765 LEHPQETRN
-774 ILTVDIPKHK
+774 ILTKDIPKHK
-784 HTKSSKYKLN
+784 HKKSSKYKLN

>member
-8 IAQIKEIATV
+8 IAADSVTT
-18 AAPLIGAA
+18 PLIGAA
-26 VEGSAEAAAL
+26 TEGTADSSAL
-36 SQIKN
+36 SKIKG
-41 ILSGESGKDMLEEGV
+41 ILTGDTERDMLDKAI

-65 EQFQGAEDFSTYMAE
+65 EQFQGAEDFSTYMSE

-98 DSYFAEVYK
+98 DSYFAEVFK

-117 PKVSKI
+117 PKVSNI

-170 KRAVKLENEVS
+170 KRAIKLENEVS

-193 SGNVSETSLM
+193 GGNVSETSLM

-275 KALNNI
+275 KSLNNI

-300 MGDNLAVEGSASVIP
+300 MGDNLAVEGSASFIP
-315 SNAGLKPNML
+315 SNAGLKPNMV
-325 SGGKFSSNNNRVIT
+325 SGKFSSNNNRVIT
-339 AATTVVLNPTQAESE
+339 AATTVVLNPTQAENE
-354 LKQKFADSL
+354 LKQKFAESL

-383 TVRRLYVA
+383 TVVRLYVA
-391 RRTNNVAAFNALRP
+391 RKANNIASFNAMRP
-405 SVTVILNQ
+405 SATAILNQ
-413 RGFKNTHNSEFIEL
+413 RGFKNTHNSAFIEL
-427 AESYLTLLDANQPIT
+427 TESYLTLLDANQPIT

-452 AAPETIE
+452 AEPETIE
-459 QLAPNK
+459 KLAPNK
-465 EQGEK
+465 EQSEK
-470 FKIALQRYDES
+470 FKIALQRYEES

-535 ARAYNK
+535 ARAYNR

-647 DSQIATQEEKIQ
+647 DSQIATQEEKMQ
-659 KLQGALSSAGSP
+659 KLQAALSSAGSS

-682 NADIEKELLKNRLF
+682 NAESEKELLKNRLF

-726 SKNKYVLASKFVKE
+726 SKNKYVLASKFIKE
-740 SDTEIEDYYNDLYE
+740 SDAEIENYYNELYE
-754 DSKDSPEYGTA
+754 DSEGSPEYGTA

-774 ILTVDIPKHK
+774 ILTKDIPKHDHK
-784 HTKSSKYKLN
+784 KSSKYKLN

>member
-8 IAQIKEIATV
+8 IADEKALT
-18 AAPLIGAA
+18 ALTGAA
-26 VEGSAEAAAL
+26 NEGTADANAL

-41 ILSGESGKDMLEEGV
+41 ILTGNTEKDMLDKAV
-56 SHFKDKAKQ
+56 SHFKEKAKQ
-65 EQFQGAEDFSTYMAE
+65 EQFQGAEDLSNMGNE

-98 DSYFAEVYK
+98 DSYFPEYFK
-107 LENPRGLLLN
+107 LENPGGLQKN
-117 PKVSKI
+117 PKVSNMSI
-123 DIHKRIE
+123 DNVIN

-148 VFNAYLMLYSKTMNL
+148 VFEAELMLYAKTRNL
-163 ALAKDVV
+163 NLAKDVI
-170 KRAVKLENEVS
+170 KRAIKLENEVA

-193 SGNVSETSLM
+193 RGNVSETSLM

-231 ELYRRDAEIAKNILD
+231 EIFRRDAEIAKSVLN
-246 NQIIENGLTRGLQ
+246 NTIIEHGLARGLQ
-259 NAIESINI
+259 NAIESISI
-267 RQQAAASL
+267 RQQAAAAEKVL
-275 KALNNI
+275 TNLF
-281 YRNTTSFSGF
+281 RNTTTLTGF

-300 MGDNLAVEGSASVIP
+300 MGDNIATEASADVIP
-315 SNAGLKPNML
+315 ANTGVKQQSLFKM
-325 SGGKFSSNNNRVIT
+325 SSSNSRVVT

-363 TKTQS
+363 TRTQA
-368 VFRGNYQAEAAKLID
+368 VFRGNYQAEAASLID
-383 TVRRLYVA
+383 TIKRLYIA
-391 RRTNNVAAFNALRP
+391 RKTNNVAAFNTLRP
-405 SVTVILNQ
+405 TATAILNK
-413 RGFKNTHNSEFIEL
+413 RGFKNTHNSAFVEL

-442 ETSVETADSM
+442 DTSVETADSM
-452 AAPETIE
+452 ATPETIE

-465 EQGEK
+465 QQGEK
-470 FKIALQRYDES
+470 FKVALQRYDEA

-496 GSSMIAGNAKE
+496 GASMIAGNAKE

-515 YKSPEQVKAKISSAQ
+515 YKSPAQVKAKISSAQ
-530 DSIKS
+530 ESIKS

-548 AWTTTPAASFSGRS
+548 AWVATPAASFSGRA

-572 LKSVVHI
+572 LKFVIHT

-586 FAADA
+586 FAADS

-615 GQLAAELSGLAASSK
+615 GALAAELAGLAASSK

-640 AELNRLM
+640 SELNRLM
-647 DSQIATQEEKIQ
+647 DSQIATQEEKMQ
-659 KLQGALSSAGSP
+659 KLQAALSTAATP

-682 NADIEKELLKNRLF
+682 NAEIEKELLKNKLF

-721 SRSSN
+721 SRSS
-726 SKNKYVLASKFVKE
+726 SNKRKFVLASKYIKE
-740 SDTEIEDYYNDLYE
+740 ADAEIEEYYNELYE
-754 DSKDSPEYGTA
+754 DSEDSPEYGTA
-765 LEHPKETRY
+765 LEHPEETRD
-774 ILTVDIPKHK
+774 ILTKDIPKHK
-784 HTKSSKYKLN
+784 HKKSSKYKLN

>member
-8 IAQIKEIATV
+8 IAEIPGQI

-26 VEGSAEAAAL
+26 VEGTAEAAAL

-41 ILSGESGKDMLEEGV
+41 ILSGETGKDMFEEGV

-65 EQFQGAEDFSTYMAE
+65 EQFQGAEDFSTFAAE

-86 AYMSSGFSAKEF
+86 TYMSSGFSAKEF
-98 DSYFAEVYK
+98 DSYFAEYFK

-123 DIHKRIE
+123 DIRKRIE

-136 DDAAASSLPLRK
+136 DDAIASSLPLRK
-148 VFNAYLMLYSKTMNL
+148 VFNAYLTFYSKTMNL

-170 KRAVKLENEVS
+170 KKAIKLENEVS

-210 ELMRE
+210 ELMSE
-215 YTEIIAQATGH
+215 YAEIIAQATGH

-246 NQIIENGLTRGLQ
+246 NQIIVNGLTRGLQ
-259 NAIESINI
+259 NAIESVNI
-267 RQQAAASL
+267 RQQAAESL

-281 YRNTTSFSGF
+281 YGNTTSFSGF

-315 SNAGLKPNML
+315 SNMSLKPSIYKL
-325 SGGKFSSNNNRVIT
+325 SSSKYRVVT
-339 AATTVVLNPTQAESE
+339 AATTIILNPSQAESE

-383 TVRRLYVA
+383 TIKRLYIA
-391 RRTNNVAAFNALRP
+391 RKTGNVAAFNALRP
-405 SVTVILNQ
+405 SANTILSQ
-413 RGFKNTHNSEFIEL
+413 RGFKNTHNSAFIEL
-427 AESYLTLLDANQPIT
+427 SESYLTLLDANQPIT
-442 ETSVETADSM
+442 DTSVETADSM
-452 AAPETIE
+452 AAPETIQ

-470 FKIALQRYDES
+470 LKIALQRYEEA

-515 YKSPEQVKAKISSAQ
+515 YKSPEQVKAKIKSAQ
-530 DSIKS
+530 ESINS

-541 IVQSVLN
+541 IIQSVLN
-548 AWTTTPAASFSGRS
+548 GWLTTPAASFSGR
-562 PEQVEAIKTR
+562 PAEQVEAIKTR
-572 LKSVVHI
+572 LKAVVHT
-579 YELELEK
+579 YDLELEK
-586 FAADA
+586 FKADA

-615 GQLAAELSGLAASSK
+615 GQLAAELAGLAASSK

-647 DSQIATQEEKIQ
+647 DSQIVTQEEKIL
-659 KLQGALSSAGSP
+659 KLQQALPTAGSP
-671 EERMALEGQLK
+671 EERMALEGQLE
-682 NADIEKELLKNRLF
+682 NAKIEKELLKNRLF

-721 SRSSN
+721 SRSSS
-726 SKNKYVLASKFVKE
+726 SKSKFVLASKFVKE
-740 SDTEIEDYYNDLYE
+740 ADEEIEDYYNELFE
-754 DSKDSPEYGTA
+754 DTEDSPEYGTA
-765 LEHPKETRY
+765 LEHPQETRN
-774 ILTVDIPKHK
+774 ILTKDIPKHK
-784 HTKSSKYKLN
+784 HKKSSKYKLN

>member
-8 IAQIKEIATV
+8 IAQIPPV
-18 AAPLIGAA
+18 VAPLIGAA
-26 VEGSAEAAAL
+26 VEGTAEAAAL

-41 ILSGESGKDMLEEGV
+41 ILSGESGKDMFEEAV
-56 SHFKDKAKQ
+56 SHFKDKSKQ
-65 EQFQGAEDFSTYMAE
+65 EQFQGAEDFSTFAAE

-98 DSYFAEVYK
+98 DSYFAEYFK

-123 DIHKRIE
+123 DIRKRIE

-148 VFNAYLMLYSKTMNL
+148 VFNAYLSFYSKTMNL

-170 KRAVKLENEVS
+170 KKAIKLENEVS

-210 ELMRE
+210 ELMSE
-215 YTEIIAQATGH
+215 YAEIIAQATGH

-246 NQIIENGLTRGLQ
+246 NQIIVNGLTRGLQ
-259 NAIESINI
+259 NAIESVNI
-267 RQQAAASL
+267 RQQAAESL

-281 YRNTTSFSGF
+281 YGNTTSFSGF

-315 SNAGLKPNML
+315 SNMGLKNSIYKL
-325 SGGKFSSNNNRVIT
+325 SSSNKRVTT
-339 AATTVVLNPTQAESE
+339 AATTVILNPTQAESE

-383 TVRRLYVA
+383 TVKRLYIA
-391 RRTNNVAAFNALRP
+391 RKTGNVAAFNALRP
-405 SVTVILNQ
+405 NANTILSQ
-413 RGFKNTHNSEFIEL
+413 RGFKNTHNSAFIEL

-442 ETSVETADSM
+442 DTSVETADSM
-452 AAPETIE
+452 AAPETIQ

-470 FKIALQRYDES
+470 LKVALQRYEEA

-515 YKSPEQVKAKISSAQ
+515 YKSPEQVKAKIKSAQ
-530 DSIKS
+530 ESINS

-548 AWTTTPAASFSGRS
+548 GWITTPAASFSGR
-562 PEQVEAIKTR
+562 PAEQVEAIKTR
-572 LKSVVHI
+572 LKAVVHT
-579 YELELEK
+579 YDLELEK
-586 FAADA
+586 FKADA

-596 EALTVEQTMKQ
+596 EAITVEQTMKQ

-615 GQLAAELSGLAASSK
+615 GQLAAELAGLAASSK

-659 KLQGALSSAGSP
+659 KLQAALSSAGSP
-671 EERMALEGQLK
+671 EEQMALEGQLQ
-682 NADIEKELLKNRLF
+682 NANIEKELLKNRLF

-721 SRSSN
+721 SRSSS
-726 SKNKYVLASKFVKE
+726 SKSKFILASKFVKE
-740 SDTEIEDYYNDLYE
+740 ADEEIENYYNELFDDTE
-754 DSKDSPEYGTA
+754 DSPEYGTA
-765 LEHPKETRY
+765 LEHPQQTRN
-774 ILTVDIPKHK
+774 ILTKDIPKHK
-784 HTKSSKYKLN
+784 HKKSSKYKLN

>member
-8 IAQIKEIATV
+8 IAQFGEIAKV

-26 VEGSAEAAAL
+26 AEGSAEAAAL

-41 ILSGESGKDMLEEGV
+41 ILSGETGKDMLEEAV

-98 DSYFAEVYK
+98 DSYFAEIYK

-117 PKVSKI
+117 PKVSNI

-170 KRAVKLENEVS
+170 KRAIKLENEVS

-300 MGDNLAVEGSASVIP
+300 MGDNLAVEGSASFIP
-315 SNAGLKPNML
+315 SNAGLKPNMV
-325 SGGKFSSNNNRVIT
+325 SGGKFSSNNKKVVT
-339 AATTVVLNPTQAESE
+339 AATTTILNPTQAESE

-405 SVTVILNQ
+405 SVSAILNQ
-413 RGFKNTHNSEFIEL
+413 RGFKNTHNSAFIEL

-442 ETSVETADSM
+442 DTSVETADSM

-470 FKIALQRYDES
+470 FKIALQRYEES

-596 EALTVEQTMKQ
+596 EAITVEQTMKQ

-615 GQLAAELSGLAASSK
+615 GQLAAELAGLAASSK

-640 AELNRLM
+640 AELNKLM
-647 DSQIATQEEKIQ
+647 DSQIATQDEKISR
-659 KLQGALSSAGSP
+659 LQQALPTAGSP

-682 NADIEKELLKNRLF
+682 NAEIERAMLESKLF

-721 SRSSN
+721 SRSSS
-726 SKNKYVLASKFVKE
+726 SKNKYVLASKFIKE
-740 SDTEIEDYYNDLYE
+740 SDAEIENYYNELYE
-754 DSKDSPEYGTA
+754 DSEGSPEYGTA

-774 ILTVDIPKHK
+774 ILTKDIPKHDHK
-784 HTKSSKYKLN
+784 KSSKYKLN

>member
-8 IAQIKEIATV
+8 IAADAVTT
-18 AAPLIGAA
+18 PLIGAA
-26 VEGSAEAAAL
+26 NEGTSDANAL
-36 SQIKN
+36 SRIKG
-41 ILSGESGKDMLEEGV
+41 ILTGDSEKDMLDKAI
-56 SHFKDKAKQ
+56 SHFKEKAKQ
-65 EQFQGAEDFSTYMAE
+65 EQFQGAEDLTNVGNE

-98 DSYFAEVYK
+98 DSYFPEYFK
-107 LENPRGLLLN
+107 LENASGLQKN
-117 PKVSKI
+117 PKAASMSI
-123 DIHKRIE
+123 DNVIN

-136 DDAAASSLPLRK
+136 DDASSSSLPLRK
-148 VFNAYLMLYSKTMNL
+148 VFEAELMLYAKTRNL
-163 ALAKDVV
+163 NLAKDVV
-170 KRAVKLENEVS
+170 KRAIKLESEVA

-193 SGNVSETSLM
+193 RGNLSETSLM

-231 ELYRRDAEIAKNILD
+231 EIFRRDADIAKSLLN
-246 NQIIENGLTRGLQ
+246 NAIIEHGLARGLQ
-259 NAIESINI
+259 NAIESISI
-267 RQQAAASL
+267 RQQAAAAE
-275 KALNNI
+275 KALTNLFG
-281 YRNTTSFSGF
+281 NTTALTGF

-300 MGDNLAVEGSASVIP
+300 VGDNVATEVSADLIPANTGPKASLFKGSQNFKSRI
-315 SNAGLKPNML
+315 
-325 SGGKFSSNNNRVIT
+325 IT
-339 AATTVVLNPTQAESE
+339 AAASVVLNSAQMEAE
-354 LKQKFADSL
+354 LKRQFDASM
-363 TKTQS
+363 TNTQRI
-368 VFRGNYQAEAAKLID
+368 FNRNYQSDAAKLIN
-383 TVRRLYVA
+383 TVVQLNNA
-391 RRTNNVAAFNALRP
+391 RRTNNITAFTSLRP
-405 SVTVILNQ
+405 TAASILKQ
-413 RGFKNTHNSEFIEL
+413 KGFKNSHNSAFIEL
-427 AESYLTLLDANQPIT
+427 TESYLALLDTNQPIT
-442 ETSVETADSM
+442 NNAVEA
-452 AAPETIE
+452 AEELNAPETIE

-470 FKIALQRYDES
+470 FKIALQRYEES

-496 GSSMIAGNAKE
+496 GASMIAGNAKE

-530 DSIKS
+530 ESIKS

-548 AWTTTPAASFSGRS
+548 AWITTPAASFTGRS
-562 PEQVEAIKTR
+562 SEQVQAIKTR
-572 LKSVVHI
+572 LKFNIHT

-586 FAADA
+586 FQADS

-596 EALTVEQTMKQ
+596 EALTVEETMKQ
-607 RNERYMGG
+607 RNERFMGG
-615 GQLAAELSGLAASSK
+615 GELAAELSGLAASSK

-640 AELNRLM
+640 SELNRLM
-647 DSQIATQEEKIQ
+647 DSQIATQEQKIQ
-659 KLQGALSSAGSP
+659 KLQAALSSASSP

-682 NADIEKELLKNRLF
+682 HSEIEREVLKNKLF

-707 DPSFYT
+707 DPSFYM

-721 SRSSN
+721 SRASST
-726 SKNKYVLASKFVKE
+726 KGKFVLASKYIKE
-740 SDTEIEDYYNDLYE
+740 SDAEIENYYNDLYE
-754 DSKDSPEYGTA
+754 DSEDSPEYGTA
-765 LEHPKETRY
+765 LEHPKETRN
-774 ILTVDIPKHK
+774 ILTKDIPKHK
-784 HTKSSKYKLN
+784 HKKSSKYKLN

>member
-8 IAQIKEIATV
+8 IAQTPDQIAV
-18 AAPLIGAA
+18 PLIGAA
-26 VEGSAEAAAL
+26 VEGTAEAAAL

-41 ILSGESGKDMLEEGV
+41 ILSGETGKDMFEEAV

-65 EQFQGAEDFSTYMAE
+65 EQFQGAEDFSTFAAE

-86 AYMSSGFSAKEF
+86 SYMSSGFSAKEF
-98 DSYFAEVYK
+98 DSYFAEYFK

-123 DIHKRIE
+123 DIRKRIE

-136 DDAAASSLPLRK
+136 DDATASSLPLRK
-148 VFNAYLMLYSKTMNL
+148 VFNAYLTFYSKTMNL

-170 KRAVKLENEVS
+170 KKAIKLENEVS

-210 ELMRE
+210 ELMSE
-215 YTEIIAQATGH
+215 YAEIIAQATGH

-246 NQIIENGLTRGLQ
+246 NQIIVNGLTRGLQ
-259 NAIESINI
+259 NAIESVNI
-267 RQQAAASL
+267 RQQAAESL

-281 YRNTTSFSGF
+281 YGNTTSFSGF

-300 MGDNLAVEGSASVIP
+300 MGDNLAVEGSASFIP
-315 SNAGLKPNML
+315 SNMSLKPSIYKL
-325 SGGKFSSNNNRVIT
+325 SSANSRVVT
-339 AATTVVLNPTQAESE
+339 SATTIILNPTQAESE

-383 TVRRLYVA
+383 TIKRLYIA
-391 RRTNNVAAFNALRP
+391 RKTGNVAAFNALRP
-405 SVTVILNQ
+405 SANTILSQ
-413 RGFKNTHNSEFIEL
+413 RGFKNTHNSAFIEL
-427 AESYLTLLDANQPIT
+427 SESYLTLLDANQPIT
-442 ETSVETADSM
+442 DTSVETADSM
-452 AAPETIE
+452 AAPETIQ

-470 FKIALQRYDES
+470 LKIALQRYEEA

-515 YKSPEQVKAKISSAQ
+515 YKSPEQVKAKIKSAQ
-530 DSIKS
+530 ESINS

-548 AWTTTPAASFSGRS
+548 GWITTPAASFSGR
-562 PEQVEAIKTR
+562 PAEQVEAIKTR
-572 LKSVVHI
+572 LKAVVHT

-586 FAADA
+586 FKADA

-615 GQLAAELSGLAASSK
+615 GQLAAELAGLAASSK

-647 DSQIATQEEKIQ
+647 DSQIATQEEKIL
-659 KLQGALSSAGSP
+659 KLQQALPTAGSP
-671 EERMALEGQLK
+671 EERMALEGQLE
-682 NADIEKELLKNRLF
+682 NAKIEKELLKNKLF

-721 SRSSN
+721 SRSSSN
-726 SKNKYVLASKFVKE
+726 KSKFVLASKFVKE
-740 SDTEIEDYYNDLYE
+740 ADEEIEDYYNELFE
-754 DSKDSPEYGTA
+754 DTEDSPEYGTA
-765 LEHPKETRY
+765 LEYPQETRN
-774 ILTVDIPKHK
+774 ILTKDIPKHK
-784 HTKSSKYKLN
+784 HKKSSKYKLN